1 MRSLD
6 GPFEP
11 KVLSDRV
18 CPAMLRWLKLRT
30 LSRQNQEEGGETVP
44 VLRLTVLAMHWFAG
58 VLSFVVVGSTVV
70 LARVALVT

>member
-1 MRSLD
+1 MRLLD
-6 GPFEP
+6 GPFKP

-18 CPAMLRWLKLRT
+18 YPTMLGRRKLST